1 MKRTSVDGV
10 LALSLLLLLLL
21 LRLVWVNDPS
31 DEFRA
36 SSSPGGDAD
45 VADEQIMPSL
55 SSGCVPLSD
64 HGRDADDVEEEEA
77 AAAAAA
83 AEEGARNAS
92 SPSGSCA
99 IPSRSAGFGD
109 DCRSRRR
116 ADGSRRRAIAATVDA
131 SEVS

>member
-10 LALSLLLLLLL
+10 LALSLLLLLL

-36 SSSPGGDAD
+36 SSSPGGDPE

-64 HGRDADDVEEEEA
+64 HGRDADDVEEE
-77 AAAAAA
+77 AAAAA

-99 IPSRSAGFGD
+99 IPSRSAGLGD